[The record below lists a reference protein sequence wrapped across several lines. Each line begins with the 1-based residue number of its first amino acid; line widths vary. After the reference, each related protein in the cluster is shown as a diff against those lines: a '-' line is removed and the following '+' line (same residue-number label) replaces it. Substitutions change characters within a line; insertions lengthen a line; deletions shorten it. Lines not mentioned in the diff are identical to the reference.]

1 MKNVSKTTIVRTIA
15 LIVSIANY
23 VLTVKGKNPIPFSE
37 TAVYETVSTIFLWGS
52 SIAAWWKNN
61 SFTYEAITA
70 DKLMKDMKKV
80 HKN

>member
-15 LIVSIANY
+15 LIVSIVNY
-23 VLTVKGKNPIPFSE
+23 ILTAKGKNPIPFSE
-37 TAVYETVSTIFLWGS
+37 TAVYDVISTIFLWGS

-70 DKLMKDMKKV
+70 DKLMNDMKIV